1 MKKFLLTIIFAL
13 VTNVCFAENVFI
25 ATENGYSRYLNPDTF
40 IAKVIP
46 KNNQD
51 SVFQMT
57 YTVVAVPSAS
67 TLANLRTQTFDNRIA
82 YEKQTLTFVCSF
94 NKQTKQWNTDGSL
107 WMSSHEI
114 WGDKPEKSLYEFH
127 GYMPGGA
134 YYGDTPEATAN
145 RNVVIAAY
153 KYAIDHNLIQYED

>member
-13 VTNVCFAENVFI
+13 LTNVCFAENVFI
-25 ATENGYSRYLNPDTF
+25 AAENGYSRYLSTDTL
-40 IAKVIP
+40 IAKVVP
-46 KNNQD
+46 KNEQD

-57 YTVVAVPSAS
+57 YTIIATPSAPIL
-67 TLANLRTQTFDNRIA
+67 TNLRAQTFDNRIA
-82 YEKQTLTFVCSF
+82 YEKQTLTFICSF
-94 NKQTKQWNTDGSL
+94 NKKTKQWNPDGSL
-107 WMSSHEI
+107 WMSSHEL

-134 YYGDTPEATAN
+134 YYGETPDAIAN
-145 RNVVIAAY
+145 RNVVIATY